1 MTPSPVSM
9 CGVNSALCLPRR
21 SEATRV
27 ASRPNTIPSASITN
41 QPRSR
46 QSARKLVAAIYRVS
60 KEGEFARDFGLRNQI
75 RRAALSVMA
84 NIAEGFSYRSDKEFA
99 KFLLIAKASALEV
112 QSHLYAALDQGYLTE
127 I

>member
-1 MTPSPVSM
+1 MTFRSFEEI
-9 CGVNSALCLPRR
+9 SAW
-21 SEATRV
+21 
-27 ASRPNTIPSASITN
+27 
-41 QPRSR
+41 

-127 I
+127 IEFRHLYSLAAGCAKQLSSLISFLLKRQAG